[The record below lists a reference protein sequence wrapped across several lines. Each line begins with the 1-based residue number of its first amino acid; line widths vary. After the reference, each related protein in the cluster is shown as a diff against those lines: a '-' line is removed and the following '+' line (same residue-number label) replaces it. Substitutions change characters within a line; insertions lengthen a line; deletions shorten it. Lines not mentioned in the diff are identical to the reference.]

1 MHLLRHG
8 EVHNPGGVLYGR
20 LPGFRLSADGLAM
33 ARDAADALR
42 GRDVTAVVASSL
54 QRAQETAGPIA
65 AVFDLPITTDDRLL
79 ESTNHFEGK
88 TFGVGDGALKNPR
101 HWPYLYNPFTP
112 SWGEPYAVIAT
123 RMLAAAE
130 AEAASRFGASRIEMT
145 VIRQRPELI
154 AWYERRGYALTG
166 ATADFPLDDERFG
179 LPKRRDLQFV
189 VLEKGLA

>member
-1 MHLLRHG
+1 MSLTLRPATRADIPALHRLVEHAYRGEEARKGWTHEADLLDGQRTDVQALA
-8 EVHNPGGVLYGR
+8 EVIGDPGRVIL
-20 LPGFRLSADGLAM
+20 LAHQ
-33 ARDAADALR
+33 DDALVGCVMLAKQDDGSAYLGMLSVEPGR
-42 GRDVTAVVASSL
+42 QAGGLGRDL
-54 QRAQETAGPIA
+54 
-65 AVFDLPITTDDRLL
+65 
-79 ESTNHFEGK
+79 
-88 TFGVGDGALKNPR
+88 
-101 HWPYLYNPFTP
+101 
-112 SWGEPYAVIAT
+112 
-123 RMLAAAE
+123 LAAAE